1 MAQLNHVGTIAAAAL
16 VAAFAWMPPPA
27 RAQAVTQAQAPAAT
41 DEKAKQ
47 EAEDKAKREAEE
59 RARNIARTL
68 ELNARTL
75 TLYDRDG
82 TVVSTIAEKA
92 IFNQPVLSPDRT
104 RVAVIKPDL
113 EKETTDLWV
122 YDLASGKGVQITATK
137 PREGVQAPA
146 WSPDGR
152 QVGYVSL
159 RGSRYNLFRKPSDG
173 SGTEELLHEHL
184 GGPIV
189 LTDWSLDGRYLS
201 FYASDLAGSTLY
213 LLPLEGNRQPIE
225 AAKSESEVVAAR
237 LSPDSRLLAYRSNES
252 GRNEIWVRSVPPP
265 GAKDAKV
272 DKWQVST
279 DGGYGMV
286 WWRRDGQE
294 LFFIGPERGVM
305 SVQVKTAQGSF
316 EFSRPRLLFKAPES
330 VPPTSNPGAFGS
342 VSRDGERIVF
352 AVPPAP
358 QLRQLTVFDRDG
370 KVVSRVGPPGLYVQ
384 PSMSPDGTKVAVL
397 RTDPAT
403 GNGDVWAFDLA
414 SGKGTPVTSDPL
426 PENAPIWLPDGAHVG
441 YVSMRN
447 NFASIYR
454 KPWTGQGAEEQLFR
468 YTSGAGMALTD
479 FSPDGRFALADGG
492 GIVLA
497 IPLTGGPPLQREA
510 VDFAR
515 SEFEAGAARFSPD
528 GRLVAFGSNET
539 GRFEIYVRPFDPA
552 TGEAAGETKWQVSN
566 EPGVMGG
573 IFWRRDGLELFYL
586 ASDRATSEVKVMA
599 VDVTPAPAFKAATP
613 RVLFRLQGPLPGNP
627 QQWKYISPDGQRF
640 VLAMPIASPAA
651 R

>member
-1 MAQLNHVGTIAAAAL
+1 MAAAAL
-16 VAAFAWMPPPA
+16 AAALAWTPAAAGAQSAAPAPPA
-27 RAQAVTQAQAPAAT
+27 AAA

-47 EAEDKAKREAEE
+47 AAEKAKREAEE

-82 TVVSTIAEKA
+82 KIVSTVAERS
-92 IFNQPVLSPDRT
+92 IFNQPTLSPDRT

-113 EKETTDLWV
+113 EKETNDLWV
-122 YDLASGKGVQITATK
+122 YDLASGKGVQITTTR

-152 QVGYVSL
+152 YVGYVSL
-159 RGSRYNLFRKPSDG
+159 RGSRFNLFRKPSDG
-173 SGTEELLHEHL
+173 SGIEELLYEHQ

-201 FYASDLAGSTLY
+201 FYESDLAGSRLY

-225 AAKSESEVVAAR
+225 AMKSESAVVAAR
-237 LSPDSRLLAYRSNES
+237 LSPDSRLLGYRSNET
-252 GRNEIWVRSVPPP
+252 GRDEIWVRSVPPL
-265 GAKDAKV
+265 GATDATI

-279 DGGYGMV
+279 DGGHGMV

-294 LFFIGPERGVM
+294 LFFFGPERSVM
-305 SVQVKTAQGSF
+305 SVQVKAGQGSF

-330 VPPTSNPGAFGS
+330 VPASGNPGAFGS

-370 KVVSRVGPPGLYVQ
+370 KVLNRIGPPGLYLQ
-384 PSMSPDGTKVAVL
+384 PSVSPDGTKVAVM
-397 RTDPAT
+397 RPDPAT
-403 GNGDVWAFDLA
+403 GTNDIWTFDLA
-414 SGKGTPVTSDPL
+414 SGKGTPVTSTPAQG
-426 PENAPIWLPDGAHVG
+426 ENAPIWLPDGNSVG
-441 YVSMRN
+441 YVSMRA

-454 KPWTGQGAEEQLFR
+454 MPWTGQGTEEQLFR
-468 YTSGAGMALTD
+468 YTSGAGMVLTD
-479 FSPDGRFALADGG
+479 FSPDGKFALADGG
-492 GIVLA
+492 GLVLA
-497 IPLTGGPPLQREA
+497 IPLTGAAPLERQG

-528 GRLVAFGSNET
+528 GRMVAFGSNET
-539 GRFEIYVRPFDPA
+539 GRFEVYVRPFNTE
-552 TGEAAGETKWQVSN
+552 TGEAVGEQKWQVSN

-573 IFWRRDGLELFYL
+573 IVWRRDGRELFYL
-586 ASDRATSEVKVMA
+586 ANERATNQVKVMA
-599 VDVTPAPAFKAATP
+599 VDVTISPAFKASTP

-627 QQWKYISPDGQRF
+627 SQWKYITPDGQRF
-640 VLAMPIASPAA
+640 VVAMPITPATTT